1 MNLAKLEKEIVQEIV
16 FRINIARTM
25 IGLIGIKKMKKIKL
39 ILMLPLLQ
47 SVGCQHLDKIQVK
60 GEVTG
65 TKYSSQQFTKGR
77 HVISATYPISERI
90 NIKSKVAQ
98 PYISNH
104 SVDNGRPDYGE
115 TGFEILF

>member
-1 MNLAKLEKEIVQEIV
+1 MKNLLIIPLLLISSCHHLEK
-16 FRINIARTM
+16 
-25 IGLIGIKKMKKIKL
+25 
-39 ILMLPLLQ
+39 
-47 SVGCQHLDKIQVK
+47 IQLK
-60 GEVTG
+60 GEITG

-77 HVISATYPISERI
+77 HIMSATYPISETI

>member
-1 MNLAKLEKEIVQEIV
+1 MNKL
-16 FRINIARTM
+16 F
-25 IGLIGIKKMKKIKL
+25 L
-39 ILMLPLLQ
+39 ILLLCGLTCC
-47 SVGCQHLDKIQVK
+47 STFEKIELK
-60 GEVTG
+60 GEITG

-77 HVISATYPISERI
+77 HVISATYPISETI

>member
-1 MNLAKLEKEIVQEIV
+1 MKNLLIIPLLLISSCHHLEKIQLKAEI
-16 FRINIARTM
+16 
-25 IGLIGIKKMKKIKL
+25 
-39 ILMLPLLQ
+39 
-47 SVGCQHLDKIQVK
+47 
-60 GEVTG
+60 TG

-77 HVISATYPISERI
+77 HVMSATYPISETI

>member
-1 MNLAKLEKEIVQEIV
+1 
-16 FRINIARTM
+16 
-25 IGLIGIKKMKKIKL
+25 MKKLLTITLLL
-39 ILMLPLLQ
+39 I
-47 SVGCQHLDKIQVK
+47 SSCNHLEKIQVK
-60 GEVTG
+60 GEITG
-65 TKYSSQQFTKGR
+65 TKYSNQQFTKGK

-98 PYISNH
+98 PYISDH

>member
-1 MNLAKLEKEIVQEIV
+1 
-16 FRINIARTM
+16 
-25 IGLIGIKKMKKIKL
+25 MKKLL
-39 ILMLPLLQ
+39 IIPLLLI
-47 SVGCQHLDKIQVK
+47 SSCYHLEKIQVK
-60 GEVTG
+60 GEITG
-65 TKYSSQQFTKGR
+65 TKYSNQQFTKGR

>member
-1 MNLAKLEKEIVQEIV
+1 
-16 FRINIARTM
+16 
-25 IGLIGIKKMKKIKL
+25 MKKLL
-39 ILMLPLLQ
+39 IIPLLMI
-47 SVGCQHLDKIQVK
+47 SSCHHLDKVK
-60 GEVTG
+60 VQGEITG

-77 HVISATYPISERI
+77 HVISATYPISETI

-115 TGFEILF
+115 TGLEILF

>member
-1 MNLAKLEKEIVQEIV
+1 MRKL
-16 FRINIARTM
+16 
-25 IGLIGIKKMKKIKL
+25 LII
-39 ILMLPLLQ
+39 PLLLI
-47 SVGCQHLDKIQVK
+47 SSCHHLDKVRVK

-77 HVISATYPISERI
+77 HIISATYPISETI

>member
-1 MNLAKLEKEIVQEIV
+1 MKKLLIVSMLLISSCHHLEKV
-16 FRINIARTM
+16 
-25 IGLIGIKKMKKIKL
+25 
-39 ILMLPLLQ
+39 
-47 SVGCQHLDKIQVK
+47 QVK
-60 GEVTG
+60 GEITG

-104 SVDNGRPDYGE
+104 SVDNGLPDYGE
-115 TGFEILF
+115 TGLEILF

>member
-1 MNLAKLEKEIVQEIV
+1 
-16 FRINIARTM
+16 
-25 IGLIGIKKMKKIKL
+25 MKKLL
-39 ILMLPLLQ
+39 IIQLLLI
-47 SVGCQHLDKIQVK
+47 SSCHNLDKVK
-60 GEVTG
+60 VQGEITG

-77 HVISATYPISERI
+77 HVISATYPISETI

>member
-1 MNLAKLEKEIVQEIV
+1 MKKLLILLLLPISSCYHLEK
-16 FRINIARTM
+16 
-25 IGLIGIKKMKKIKL
+25 
-39 ILMLPLLQ
+39 
-47 SVGCQHLDKIQVK
+47 IQAK

-65 TKYSSQQFTKGR
+65 TKYSSQQFTRGR
-77 HVISATYPISERI
+77 HVMSATYPISERI

-98 PYISNH
+98 PYISDH

>member
-1 MNLAKLEKEIVQEIV
+1 
-16 FRINIARTM
+16 
-25 IGLIGIKKMKKIKL
+25 MKKLL
-39 ILMLPLLQ
+39 IISLLLI
-47 SVGCQHLDKIQVK
+47 SSCHHLEKIQVK

-77 HVISATYPISERI
+77 HIMSATYPISEII

-104 SVDNGRPDYGE
+104 SIDTGRPDYGE
-115 TGFEILF
+115 TGLEILF

>member
-1 MNLAKLEKEIVQEIV
+1 MKKLLIIPLLLISSCHHLEKV
-16 FRINIARTM
+16 R
-25 IGLIGIKKMKKIKL
+25 
-39 ILMLPLLQ
+39 
-47 SVGCQHLDKIQVK
+47 VK

-65 TKYSSQQFTKGR
+65 TKYSNQPFTKAR

-90 NIKSKVAQ
+90 NVKSKVAQ